1 MKQYSTDY
9 AISSLGKITSNLK
22 RTGFIKAL
30 IVWKGDGVFLDET
43 NDMAQISCNKLSTEN
58 KRIFSI
64 RENLNIKRDIEKLQG
79 GGWVGWGLGLLLRF
93 GKLFWAN
100 RMKRLTRKEIFL
112 TIRI

>member
-58 KRIFSI
+58 KFYF
-64 RENLNIKRDIEKLQG
+64 LN
-79 GGWVGWGLGLLLRF
+79 
-93 GKLFWAN
+93 
-100 RMKRLTRKEIFL
+100 TRKSEYK
-112 TIRI
+112 TRY